1 MQSKKTNQL
10 TIFSDILENKNS
22 IFFISANNFTINDKT
37 LLKSELN
44 DIGLD
49 LIVLKN
55 GLFKK
60 TIQNNFPKYL
70 NLEPMIQGFCI
81 AVYPSVNSENL
92 NFDSLRSFALIL
104 IKKPFLLFLGG
115 VHENQLVNK
124 SFIETILSIKNP
136 SDIYSELVS
145 IIATP
150 KYSLNNSL
158 KQVPSKISTILKLR
172 EEKSK

>member
-10 TIFSDILENKNS
+10 NTFSDILENKDS
-22 IFFISANNFTINDKT
+22 IFFISANNFTINEKT

-44 DIGLD
+44 NIGLD

-60 TIQNNFPKYL
+60 TIQNNFPKYV

-81 AVYPSVNSENL
+81 AVYPSVNSESL
-92 NFDSLRSFALIL
+92 NFDSLKLLALLL

-136 SDIYSELVS
+136 LDIYSELIS

-158 KQVPSKISTILKLR
+158 KQVPTTISKILKIR
-172 EEKSK
+172 EDESK

>member
-1 MQSKKTNQL
+1 
-10 TIFSDILENKNS
+10 
-22 IFFISANNFTINDKT
+22 
-37 LLKSELN
+37 
-44 DIGLD
+44 
-49 LIVLKN
+49 
-55 GLFKK
+55 
-60 TIQNNFPKYL
+60 
-70 NLEPMIQGFCI
+70 MIQGFCI

-172 EEKSK
+172 EEESK